1 MSDAE
6 KKLMELRDAIIDGDS
21 EKAKEITEELVRD
34 GIDPLRII
42 KEVVGPASKIV
53 GEKFESAEIF
63 LPDLIMAGEALKAVV
78 DVVSSSIPEGQSAKK
93 GKILIATVKGDLH
106 DIGKNIVSSLLAASG
121 FEVYDLGI
129 DVDAQEI
136 IQKAEEVQADVIG
149 LSALLTTTLE
159 QQREVIN
166 LLKELGLRDKYIVV
180 IGGAPVTKEWCEE
193 IGADGWSTDA
203 IEAVKLIEEL
213 MEKKKKR

>member
-6 KKLMELRDAIIDGDS
+6 KKLMELTEAIIDGDS
-21 EKAKEITEELVRD
+21 EKAKEITEELIRD
-34 GIDPLRII
+34 GVDPLKII
-42 KEVVGPASKIV
+42 REVVGPASKIV

-93 GKILIATVKGDLH
+93 GKVLIATVKGDLH

-203 IEAVKLIEEL
+203 IEAVKLVEEL